1 MSENID
7 LEKLE
12 KKSWRSTFQDGLW
25 DIYLGLIFMGFGIY
39 TIGQL
44 FGSFNA
50 LNAILIIAIWDFSAF
65 FFFFIGKKRI
75 TQPRMG
81 FVKFGKKRKKKKMKL
96 TIFLFFMVGINVLFL
111 FLPLSGFDLTLSPL
125 IFFLLIGLVF
135 ITLPLCVVA
144 YFLEFDRLYLMAFM
158 GGLGLS
164 ISELLRPI
172 VDVPLH
178 LLLTYCPIGGI
189 IVVWG
194 TVFLI
199 RFIKKYPLPKG
210 EQLQEVTDG

>member
-1 MSENID
+1 MSKNID

-44 FGSFNA
+44 FGSFRPI
-50 LNAILIIAIWDFSAF
+50 NAILILAIWDFSAF

-81 FVKFGKKRKKKKMKL
+81 FVKFGKKRKSKKIKL
-96 TIFLFFMVGINVLFL
+96 SIFLTFMVGINIIFL
-111 FLPLSGFDLTLSPL
+111 FLPLSGFDLTLNPF
-125 IFFLLIGLVF
+125 IFFLLVGLLF

-144 YFLEFDRLYLMAFM
+144 YFLEFDRLYLMAIM

-164 ISELLRPI
+164 ISELIRPVVGI
-172 VDVPLH
+172 PLH
-178 LLLTYCPIGGI
+178 LVLTYCPIGGI

-194 TVFLI
+194 TIVLI
-199 RFIKKYPLPKG
+199 RFIRKYPLPKS
-210 EQLQEVTDG
+210 EQIQEEVI